1 MRRVIRN
8 IKTREFFQAGTWT
21 LDASAAQDFPDTRD
35 LLTTCAQYQLKDV
48 ELVVQTGY
56 EAPGTYDIN
65 VPLPSVEYET
75 SSLAPRPAAY

>member
-21 LDASAAQDFPDTRD
+21 LDASAAQDFPDTRE
-35 LLTTCAQYQLKDV
+35 LLTTCARYQLKDV

-56 EAPGTYDIN
+56 ESPGSFDIN
-65 VPLPSVEYET
+65 VPLPCADGGIT
-75 SSLAPRPAAY
+75 SSGLRPPAH